1 MSHLLLGLL
10 STTMPKAPA
19 DSVRTRRARSSTG
32 RAVLR
37 LAGVPVRD
45 TRSDRLA
52 RFLSQRLRQGRKIAV
67 GFVNQNFV
75 VTCRD
80 IDPEPCG
87 RDNLILVND
96 GIGMQ
101 LAALVRFG
109 RAFRENLNGT
119 DFLPRFLCGLEQP
132 VTVYLVGGEPTVVA
146 QAAAVI
152 ATLPRCR
159 VVGHCDGFSL
169 WDREDAV
176 LREITAAAPDVL
188 LVGLGNPV
196 QERWILRNWDRLDAT
211 LVFGVGALFEWWSGH
226 RRRAPRAVRR
236 MRLEWLYR
244 LALEPRRLCHRYTIG
259 ILRFFAL
266 VLLRPAA
273 ALRSGMTP

>member
-1 MSHLLLGLL
+1 MSQLLLGPLPQTR
-10 STTMPKAPA
+10 SPVSERVETSRGAP
-19 DSVRTRRARSSTG
+19 RAT
-32 RAVLR
+32 VLR
-37 LAGVPVRD
+37 LAGVPVRN

-52 RFLSQRLRQGRKIAV
+52 RFLAQRLRQGRKIAV

-80 IDPEPCG
+80 IHPGSCG
-87 RDNLILVND
+87 HDDLILVND

-101 LAALVRFG
+101 MAALVRFG

-119 DFLPRFLCGLEQP
+119 DFLPRFLREADAP
-132 VTVYLVGGEPTVVA
+132 VSVFLVGSAPAVVA
-146 QAAAVI
+146 RAAAAI
-152 ATLPRCR
+152 AALPHCH
-159 VVGHCDGFSL
+159 VVGFCDGFSL
-169 WDREDAV
+169 WEREEAV
-176 LREITAAAPDVL
+176 LDEIAAAAPDVL
-188 LVGLGNPV
+188 LVGLGNPI
-196 QERWILRNWDRLDAT
+196 QERWILRHWDRIDAT

-226 RRRAPRAVRR
+226 RQRAPRAVRR

-266 VLLRPAA
+266 ILLRSSAP
-273 ALRSGMTP
+273 LRPGTAP